1 MSKIGEKNMSTS
13 WLSLAVEQLK
23 MLRRSILRIGLQFYG
38 EERQSKAFR
47 KFSRLDRSLGNH
59 VFVITNLIL
68 HRSQVMF
75 CGIMELYFDIK
86 SVDLVISGS
95 RYQECDYACIIINLL
110 PSLSLS
116 IMSLDNWYNF
126 RYMIRVQTYV
136 NDCITDQGKIAPTP
150 SGNTQSSNVGN
161 ARCPQNFS
169 HHYINESV
177 Y

>member
-1 MSKIGEKNMSTS
+1 
-13 WLSLAVEQLK
+13 

-59 VFVITNLIL
+59 VSVITNLIL

-95 RYQECDYACIIINLL
+95 RYQECDYACIIITLL
-110 PSLSLS
+110 PSLSLYLCHL
-116 IMSLDNWYNF
+116 I
-126 RYMIRVQTYV
+126 I
-136 NDCITDQGKIAPTP
+136 
-150 SGNTQSSNVGN
+150 
-161 ARCPQNFS
+161 
-169 HHYINESV
+169 SV
-177 Y
+177 TSDI